1 MLTGTDLLVLI
12 ALARLGDEAYAVTI
26 RQEIGEVA
34 RRAVSLAAI
43 YASLERL
50 ERRKVVEAWLS
61 DPVPERGGR
70 ARRHSRLTARGR
82 ELVRR
87 ERETA
92 LAMWSGVRVAP
103 GGHES

>member
-26 RQEIGEVA
+26 RQEIVDVA
-34 RRAVSLAAI
+34 GRQVSVAAI

-50 ERRKVVEAWLS
+50 ERRKIAEAWLS

-70 ARRHSRLTARGR
+70 ARRHYRLTVRGL
-82 ELVRR
+82 EVVRR

-92 LAMWSGVRVAP
+92 LAMWNGVAIAP
-103 GGHES
+103 GAHKS